1 MPDLNMRNNLL
12 LCELKDIN
20 HSFVLPNGNPVTVLS
35 DINLSI
41 FREEIVALLG
51 PSGCGKSTLLRILT
65 GLIHPT
71 TGQVL
76 SHGIPLKDVN
86 PGVSIVFQNF
96 VLYPWMTVLEN
107 VEIVLKAKGIPRSE
121 IKQFADKALHDVGLT
136 GYEEAYPRELS
147 GGMKQRVGIAR
158 ALVVEPEILCMDEPF
173 SQVDALTAET
183 LRAEVLDIWSCAEKN
198 PTTVF
203 MVSHDIKEVVYMAD
217 RIVIMGSNPGC
228 IRSILQNSLPRP
240 RNYRSA
246 EFLSLVDRIHR
257 IITSAII
264 PDEEIPVAPVTD
276 STEFVLEPMPDAS
289 VNEIIGLLEVLNAH
303 QGERDI
309 FHLAIEI
316 HKEFGHLINIAK
328 AAELLDFV
336 DTPKQKIL
344 LTELGKRFVE
354 SDTKD
359 RKRLWKEQL
368 YKLTIYNRIL
378 DMLKN
383 APKGRL
389 ERNHVEEELVLH
401 LPQEDPLKMFNILTS
416 WARYGELFAYSEDTG
431 YITFE

>member
-1 MPDLNMRNNLL
+1 MAELMKESNSL

-20 HSFVLPNGNPVTVLS
+20 HRFIHPNGNPVTVLK

-51 PSGCGKSTLLRILT
+51 PSGCGKSTLLRVLA
-65 GLIHPT
+65 GLIRPT
-71 TGQVL
+71 TGQVIY
-76 SHGIPLKDVN
+76 HGVPLNGIN

-96 VLYPWMTVLEN
+96 ALYPWMTVQEN
-107 VEIVLKAKGIPRSE
+107 VETVLKAKGIPSNE
-121 IKQFADKALHDVGLT
+121 IRPLSDTYIRLVGLA

-183 LRAEVLDIWSCAEKN
+183 LRAEVMDIWACVEKN

-217 RIVIMGSNPGC
+217 RIVIMGSNPGT
-228 IRSILQNSLPRP
+228 IRSILQNPLSRP
-240 RNYRSA
+240 RDSRSL
-246 EFLSLVDRIHR
+246 EFITFVDRIHS
-257 IITSAII
+257 IITNAII
-264 PDEEIPVAPVTD
+264 PDVELAFPPVKEPSEII
-276 STEFVLEPMPDAS
+276 LEPLPDVS
-289 VNEIIGLLEVLNAH
+289 INEIIGLLEVLNAH
-303 QGERDI
+303 KGEKDI

-344 LTELGKRFVE
+344 LTDLGKKFVE
-354 SDTKD
+354 SDTPNRKQIWKD
-359 RKRLWKEQL
+359 QL
-368 YKLTIYNRIL
+368 LKLTIYQRIL
-378 DMLKN
+378 DMLRN
-383 APKGRL
+383 SPKGRL
-389 ERNHVEEELVLH
+389 ERDHVEEEFVLH
-401 LPQEDPLKMFNILTS
+401 MPQEDPRKMFHIITG
-416 WARYGELFAYSEDTG
+416 WARYGELFAFSEDTG
-431 YITFE
+431 YITLD